1 MSPISSALWTRTRQS
16 LERPAS
22 AHEGIHAIPLGLRIA
37 ALVLR
42 AVFIGILIV
51 LVARVSS
58 PQSETIWS
66 AYDTPGDLIRV
77 VLGLVACL
85 WLLYSAFSL
94 PKDDEA
100 HRSWIYI
107 SLFAGPL
114 ALACVIV
121 FW

>member
-1 MSPISSALWTRTRQS
+1 MARQERPASNWEARQFYRASLSLSRDARREGEGGMSPISSALWTRTRQS
-16 LERPAS
+16 LERPTS

-66 AYDTPGDLIRV
+66 AY
-77 VLGLVACL
+77 
-85 WLLYSAFSL
+85 
-94 PKDDEA
+94 
-100 HRSWIYI
+100 
-107 SLFAGPL
+107 
-114 ALACVIV
+114 
-121 FW
+121 